1 MAVELA
7 AVRLLSPWF
16 GTSLVVWTNVL
27 EVILLG
33 LAIGYMVGAR
43 LSKSE
48 SSGNTLALILLCGAV
63 AAGWTPFIAA
73 PVCEWFLPRGLALHD
88 AAQLLTWGSLAAG
101 LVLFLP
107 AAVVLGTVGPLLV
120 EEIGRSGEE
129 HAGTAGGRVLAAST
143 LGSVLGAFGTSYY
156 ALSLPALGV
165 ARTFIL
171 VALLLLL
178 CSIWTHLQVRRR
190 RVGLVSAAGILL
202 IVPAALFS
210 ELRLPV
216 LSDGVRQLAKVESLY
231 QTVRAVEDT
240 RFETTYRYLQVNE
253 GFDSYQSVWSSELG
267 LLGEGFYYDDF
278 VLPLWWTP
286 DAVKWEVLVLGFG
299 AGTVHRVMSGAKPA
313 GVELSM
319 TGVELD
325 KDVIDLG
332 REWFDLPADGKSLT
346 IHSGLDARFAL
357 NRLEGPY
364 DQVVLD
370 AYANQV
376 EIPPHLSTLEF
387 FSLVREKLSNGGWAI
402 ANVGGFG
409 FDDPV
414 VEAIA
419 ETLAVA
425 FQNEVLVLRVPSTR
439 NFTLITRRDAEVP
452 HPDRESWVVG
462 ERARLTIGRL
472 LESRELPGG
481 AQLVPAAD
489 ASAIDR
495 RQERYRDAA
504 ASLTSRG
511 SRATSCWDLE
521 SFCLDCS
528 ASAPGPNPQ
537 RSSVQLLHRTPCQLG
552 SPPPVN

>member
-33 LAIGYMVGAR
+33 LAIGYMLGAR
-43 LSKSE
+43 LSKGD
-48 SSGNTLALILLCGAV
+48 SSGGTLALVLLFGAV
-63 AAGWTPFIAA
+63 VAGWTPLIAA

-107 AAVVLGTVGPLLV
+107 AAIVLGTVGPLLV
-120 EEIGRSGEE
+120 EEIGRSGEV

-156 ALSLPALGV
+156 ALSHPALGV
-165 ARTFIL
+165 ARSFIL

-178 CSIWTHLQVRRR
+178 CSIWTHVQVRRR
-190 RVGLVSAAGILL
+190 RAGLVSALGVFLVA
-202 IVPAALFS
+202 PAALFS

-216 LSDGVRQLAKVESLY
+216 LSEGVVQLGKVESLY

-240 RFETTYRYLQVNE
+240 RFETIYRYLQVNE
-253 GFDSYQSVWSSELG
+253 GFDSYQSVWAAEIG

-286 DAVKWEVLVLGFG
+286 DAAEWQVLVLGFG
-299 AGTVHRVMSGAKPA
+299 AGTVHRVMSGAKPV

-325 KDVIDLG
+325 DDVIALG
-332 REWFDLPADGKSLT
+332 REWFDLPGDSQGLT
-346 IHSGLDARFAL
+346 IHGGLDARFAL

-364 DQVVLD
+364 DQIVLD

-387 FSLVREKLSNGGWAI
+387 FSLVREKLTSGGWAI

-414 VEAIA
+414 VRAIA

-425 FQNEVLVLRVPSTR
+425 FENEVLVLRVPGAR

-452 HPDRESWVVG
+452 HPERESWAVN
-462 ERARLTIGRL
+462 EEARLTMGRL
-472 LESRELPGG
+472 LDARELPGG
-481 AQLVPAAD
+481 VQLV
-489 ASAIDR
+489 
-495 RQERYRDAA
+495 
-504 ASLTSRG
+504 
-511 SRATSCWDLE
+511 
-521 SFCLDCS
+521 
-528 ASAPGPNPQ
+528 
-537 RSSVQLLHRTPCQLG
+537 
-552 SPPPVN
+552 SPPAQAPLTDDRNAIETLQLRSLREGRGRLHAGI